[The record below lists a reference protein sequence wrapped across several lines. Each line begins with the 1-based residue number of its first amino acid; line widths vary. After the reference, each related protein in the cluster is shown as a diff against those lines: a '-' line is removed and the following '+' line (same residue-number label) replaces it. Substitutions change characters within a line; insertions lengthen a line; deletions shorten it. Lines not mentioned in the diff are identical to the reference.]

1 MSNPFDDTEG
11 TYLVLCNEEGQ
22 YSLWPADLDVPE
34 GWSTVHGPAGHAAC
48 VDHVEEHWR
57 DMRPR
62 SLAAAMEEPNR

>member
-62 SLAAAMEEPNR
+62 SLAVAMEEPTR